1 MGTVI
6 NIRPYKGMEAETNIT
21 WDATK
26 DVDGLDGYELASSE
40 FVNQYTSHK
49 AREGQIQ
56 KLFIADVNSDDGSVF
71 QIPVI
76 ETPTDNIQK
85 LKAQTKVA
93 SKILFPAE
101 KLTMPQKTVI
111 MIRPYRG
118 QESETKIT
126 WDATGDVEQLDG
138 YQLASSEFVN
148 QYTSQ
153 KAEEGKIQKLF
164 IAEVNSADGSVF
176 QVPVVETHRDAVQ
189 KVKAQTKVASKL
201 KFPAEKVKTQQK
213 TVIKIRPYVS
223 KESEANIT
231 WDATE
236 DVKELEG
243 YQLASSEFVSQYS
256 SQKAKEGKLQKLFV
270 AEVNSADGS
279 IFQVPVVETLAED
292 IQKAKAQTKV
302 ASKLKFPAE
311 KLKTPQKTVINI
323 RPYMGMES
331 EAKIT
336 WDATE
341 DVEGL
346 EGYQV

>member
-1 MGTVI
+1 MG
-6 NIRPYKGMEAETNIT
+6 
-21 WDATK
+21 
-26 DVDGLDGYELASSE
+26 
-40 FVNQYTSHK
+40 
-49 AREGQIQ
+49 
-56 KLFIADVNSDDGSVF
+56 
-71 QIPVI
+71 
-76 ETPTDNIQK
+76 
-85 LKAQTKVA
+85 
-93 SKILFPAE
+93 
-101 KLTMPQKTVI
+101 
-111 MIRPYRG
+111 
-118 QESETKIT
+118 
-126 WDATGDVEQLDG
+126 
-138 YQLASSEFVN
+138 
-148 QYTSQ
+148 
-153 KAEEGKIQKLF
+153 
-164 IAEVNSADGSVF
+164 
-176 QVPVVETHRDAVQ
+176 
-189 KVKAQTKVASKL
+189 KAQTKVASKL

-279 IFQVPVVETLAED
+279 IFQVPVVETLAKD

-331 EAKIT
+331 ETKIT

-346 EGYQV
+346 EGYQVASAEFVRQYSSQKANEGKIQKLFVAEVNAADGSIFQVPVVETLADEIQTVK